1 MGQEGQENYRY
12 IQITHHPSSIIGI
25 LASPIIHHKRLVHHE
40 CHIDHPCSPSSSR
53 HHEQITQAV
62 GTSHDATILP
72 WRNRCARDFFRCARD
87 AQPPENWQKWLQS
100 FHSCHDIR
108 WKAVAKFPFFLWGFQ
123 WTGIHPLNWLPCTAI
138 ALLFVFHSFL
148 FLALK
153 FTLLMSEML

>member
-25 LASPIIHHKRLVHHE
+25 LASPIIHPKRLVHHE

-72 WRNRCARDFFRCARD
+72 WRNRCARD

-100 FHSCHDIR
+100 FHSWHHIR

-123 WTGIHPLNWLPCTAI
+123 WTDRDTSFELTPLDTWTAI
-138 ALLFVFHSFL
+138 ALLFVPSCSWPPHVRNVIVVD
-148 FLALK
+148 LAR
-153 FTLLMSEML
+153 F